1 MLEEVGNLLQISTPY
16 YIEVLDISN
25 LFQQDIVAGF
35 LTCINGEIDKKKS
48 KIYQLTARQAK
59 GDLH

>member
-1 MLEEVGNLLQISTPY
+1 LLEKLSSLLQTPVPY

-48 KIYQLTARQAK
+48 KVYQLTANQAK
-59 GDLH
+59 GDLN